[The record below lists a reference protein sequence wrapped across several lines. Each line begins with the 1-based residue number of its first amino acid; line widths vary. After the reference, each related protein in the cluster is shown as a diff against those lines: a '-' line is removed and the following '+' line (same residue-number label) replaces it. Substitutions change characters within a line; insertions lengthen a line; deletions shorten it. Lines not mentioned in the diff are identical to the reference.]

1 MPAFDISSGKAF
13 QELKRYFERLPGTA
27 ATAAI
32 GAHGVWTGPGI
43 PAGEAR
49 APFVEALKADLPAAD
64 PIEPLKG
71 CVLPWEGALLLA
83 TLKAKVLKQRR
94 TALDPDPQ
102 TLSRERRDL
111 PEPNSWIAHIKRRTL
126 TGPDVPGNLRFLA
139 ACCRY
144 PGMVFEADRSDA
156 ALERINEL
164 LQEDEAHR
172 DFMLLVGDQIY
183 ADATAGLFDVAS
195 PVEKFRMR
203 YEHAF
208 ATCEFRK
215 LAAQLPLYMA
225 PDDHEINDNWS
236 LDELDE
242 GWVAQRLFYTA
253 AASYSAYQ
261 WAHSSRSIGT
271 TSANSVPGFNYS
283 FDAGGYD
290 FLVLDTRTQRLRYKG
305 PHPELMVEEQ
315 LKLLERWLTDRKD
328 QNAPKFIVTG
338 SVLAPG
344 MWQSDLPY
352 SDLTADNWQLAQEQR
367 RRVLGF
373 IRENKIPNVVFI
385 SGDYHCCASAT
396 LKFDN
401 GVKAYALVSPPLYA
415 PFPYANVPRQAVMHT
430 ESIPLGCGNV
440 SIDANIRDGNGF
452 MDIRIDAQAN
462 GAWRLELTTYAL
474 RLEDGDPIF
483 EATTVPFILT

>member
-1 MPAFDISSGKAF
+1 MPD
-13 QELKRYFERLPGTA
+13 
-27 ATAAI
+27 
-32 GAHGVWTGPGI
+32 
-43 PAGEAR
+43 
-49 APFVEALKADLPAAD
+49 
-64 PIEPLKG
+64 
-71 CVLPWEGALLLA
+71 
-83 TLKAKVLKQRR
+83 
-94 TALDPDPQ
+94 
-102 TLSRERRDL
+102 
-111 PEPNSWIAHIKRRTL
+111 SWIAHIKRRTL

-183 ADATAGLFDVAS
+183 ADATAGYSTLPRQSRNSACVTS
-195 PVEKFRMR
+195 MHSLR
-203 YEHAF
+203 
-208 ATCEFRK
+208 CEFRK

-242 GWVAQRLFYTA
+242 GKAAQRLFYTA

-290 FLVLDTRTQRLRYKG
+290 FLVLDTRTQRLRHKA

-415 PFPYANVPRQAVMHT
+415 PFPYANVSRQAVMHT

-440 SIDANIRDGNGF
+440 SIDANIRDGIGF
-452 MDIRIDAQAN
+452 MDVRIDAQTN

-474 RLEDGDPIF
+474 RLEDSDPSF
-483 EATTVPFILT
+483 VSTTEPFSLT